1 MRTKVYSFPEI
12 EQFRNVIQA
21 VKYRAQ
27 IIGKDENG
35 VAIFDETL
43 PLPTLKFKGTVKLH
57 GCFSEDS
64 LVTLANGE
72 EVKISE
78 INIGDV
84 ILTYDLEKNNFTTKE
99 VIDVNNGYLDKEW
112 IKLYFD
118 NNTYIECT
126 TDHMFYTKNR
136 GWVKA
141 FELKEDDIFLEN
153 ISD

>member
-1 MRTKVYSFPEI
+1 MKEVFGFPEI
-12 EQFRNVIQA
+12 GQFRSAIHNVTNRTR
-21 VKYRAQ
+21 YR
-27 IIGKDENG
+27 GRDEVTNEP
-35 VAIFDETL
+35 IFDGDAVL
-43 PLPTLKFKGTVKLH
+43 PVINYRGTVKLH

-72 EVKISE
+72 EVKISDV
-78 INIGDV
+78 NIGDV
-84 ILTYDLEKNNFTTKE
+84 VLTYDLEKNNFTTKE
-99 VIDVNNGYLDKEW
+99 VIDVNNGFLDKEW
-112 IKLYFD
+112 VKLYFD

-141 FELKEDDIFLEN
+141 SDLKEDDVFLEN